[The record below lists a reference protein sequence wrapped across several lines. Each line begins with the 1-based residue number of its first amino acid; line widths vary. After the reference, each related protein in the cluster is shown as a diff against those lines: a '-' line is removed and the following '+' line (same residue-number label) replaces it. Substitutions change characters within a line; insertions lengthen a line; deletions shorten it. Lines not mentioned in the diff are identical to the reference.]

1 MKILIYAIAACVFS
15 FSSFAAEMM
24 PKNDFEKVQ
33 GQYEKVGSISTSGE
47 TSAADAKTELSEL
60 ADKKGGDIYVLTS
73 GNTKNKMHATADVYK
88 KK

>member
-1 MKILIYAIAACVFS
+1 MKILYAIVACTLT

-24 PKNDFEKVQ
+24 PQNDFDKVRN
-33 GQYEKVGSISTSGE
+33 QYEKVGSISTSGE
-47 TSAADAKTELSEL
+47 TSAADAKAELSEL
-60 ADKKGGDIYVLTS
+60 ADAKGGNIYVLTS